1 MAFVSILRQCVLPV
15 LLSTALV
22 TCSTD
27 GLIPPGDVDNG
38 TRVGSIS
45 APERRAPP
53 ARMQMAPSE
62 QAYPAANAPL
72 SDAAGSVDYLN
83 TPNLAGTGQRRAQSQ
98 SQTLQAPAQAGRLPM
113 IDSDEAM
120 AGAQG
125 AAVSLRNQPSTWGG
139 TQQLAVPAG
148 GVNMDAELGAE
159 PVVGLAEEQQQQIAE
174 GQSDQPVVDGIGTDN
189 PTQLNR
195 GRIPAPAAQA
205 QMGNAPVWTDGRPVV
220 APARVP
226 EENGEQQV
234 AMLRPN
240 NPTAPM
246 MSEPAAPADPSVMPA
261 SELACRRELKRM
273 GVLYSEKPPISNGP
287 ACQVPYP
294 ISLQG
299 LSGNIGVRP
308 AVTLNCQVT
317 LAFAK
322 WVKNELAPSARFRY
336 WSGIKTIQPLGG
348 YSCRRMNNSRQ
359 RYNPMSEHA
368 RGNAIDVGKF
378 VLKSGHAIDV
388 RKKGLFSFREGR
400 LLQAVRSDS
409 CKYFNTVLGPGSN
422 PEHWNHFHFDLR
434 ARQSG
439 KVYCD

>member
-1 MAFVSILRQCVLPV
+1 MAFVPILRQYVLPV

-27 GLIPPGDVDNG
+27 GLIPPGEVDNG

-45 APERRAPP
+45 PASRRAPVP
-53 ARMQMAPSE
+53 QMQTAPSE
-62 QAYPAANAPL
+62 QAYPAANAPV

-83 TPNLAGTGQRRAQSQ
+83 TPNLAGTGESRSGG
-98 SQTLQAPAQAGRLPM
+98 QTLRASAQPGRLPM
-113 IDSDEAM
+113 IDSDEVM

-125 AAVSLRNQPSTWGG
+125 AAGSLRNQPSTWGG
-139 TQQLAVPAG
+139 TQPLSVPTG

-174 GQSDQPVVDGIGTDN
+174 GQSDQPVVDGIGTEN
-189 PTQLNR
+189 PTQLNSA
-195 GRIPAPAAQA
+195 GIPAPAAQA
-205 QMGNAPVWTDGRPVV
+205 QMGNAPVWNDGRRVV

-226 EENGEQQV
+226 EENEV

-246 MSEPAAPADPSVMPA
+246 MSEPVAPADPSVMPA

-273 GVLYSEKPPISNGP
+273 GVVYTEKPPISNGP

-368 RGNAIDVGKF
+368 HGNAIDVGKF

-439 KVYCD
+439 RVYCD

>member
-1 MAFVSILRQCVLPV
+1 MAFVSILRRYVLPT

-45 APERRAPP
+45 PP
-53 ARMQMAPSE
+53 RHVPAAQMQMPPSE
-62 QAYPAANAPL
+62 QPYPVANAPVA
-72 SDAAGSVDYLN
+72 DTAGSVDYLN
-83 TPNLAGTGQRRAQSQ
+83 TPNLSGTGHSRAGAP
-98 SQTLQAPAQAGRLPM
+98 SQTLQASSRPGRLPM

-125 AAVSLRNQPSTWGG
+125 AAGSLRGQPATWGG
-139 TQQLAVPAG
+139 TQQLSVPEG

-195 GRIPAPAAQA
+195 ARIPAPAAQA
-205 QMGNAPVWTDGRPVV
+205 QMSSAPVWNDGRAVV

-226 EENGEQQV
+226 EENDEQEV

-246 MSEPAAPADPSVMPA
+246 MSAPAAPADPSVMPA
-261 SELACRRELKRM
+261 SELACRHELKRM
-273 GVLYSEKPPISNGP
+273 GVVYTEKPPISNGP

-400 LLQAVRSDS
+400 LLQAVRTDS

-439 KVYCD
+439 RVYCR

>member
-1 MAFVSILRQCVLPV
+1 MAFVSILRRYVLPV
-15 LLSTALV
+15 LLSIALT

-27 GLIPPGDVDNG
+27 GLIPPGEVDSG

-45 APERRAPP
+45 PAKRSAAPV
-53 ARMQMAPSE
+53 RMQTTEAQ
-62 QAYPAANAPL
+62 QAYPVVSQPVTGVEQSA
-72 SDAAGSVDYLN
+72 DYLD
-83 TPNLAGTGQRRAQSQ
+83 TPNLAGAGHSAQTMQASTAQSGQ
-98 SQTLQAPAQAGRLPM
+98 LPLM
-113 IDSDEAM
+113 GSDEAS
-120 AGAQG
+120 AGARG
-125 AAVSLRNQPSTWGG
+125 AAGLLQGQPPQNWGG
-139 TQQLAVPAG
+139 TQALAVPPG

-159 PVVGLAEEQQQQIAE
+159 PVVGLAQEQQQQIAE
-174 GQSDQPVVDGIGTDN
+174 GQSDQPVVDGIGTDT

-195 GRIPAPAAQA
+195 SRVPRPASEAAVSQAPAW
-205 QMGNAPVWTDGRPVV
+205 GDGSAVV
-220 APARVP
+220 APSRVP
-226 EENGEQQV
+226 EENEQQEV
-234 AMLRPN
+234 AMLRPGN
-240 NPTAPM
+240 PM
-246 MSEPAAPADPSVMPA
+246 MSQPAQVDPGVMPA

-273 GVLYSEKPPISNGP
+273 GVVYTDKPPISQGP

-359 RYNPMSEHA
+359 KYNPMSEHA

-434 ARQSG
+434 SRQSG
-439 KVYCD
+439 RAYCD